1 MDIKIH
7 SIHFD
12 ADEKL
17 IEFVNSKVKKFVQ
30 LYDNIIEAEVFL
42 RLDKDSSTENK
53 VTEIKLSIP
62 GNDLF
67 AKKRSKSF
75 EESTD
80 NVADALKRQL
90 KKTKEK
96 QRGK

>member
-17 IEFVNSKVKKFVQ
+17 IEFVNTKVKKFVQ

-80 NVADALKRQL
+80 NVVDALKRQL

>member
-12 ADEKL
+12 ADTKL
-17 IEFVNSKVKKFVQ
+17 IDFVNGKVKKFVQ

-42 RLDKDSSTENK
+42 RLDKDQSLENK

-80 NVADALKRQL
+80 NVVNALKRQL

-96 QRGK
+96 QRGM

>member
-12 ADEKL
+12 ADKGL
-17 IEFVNSKVKKFVQ
+17 LDFVNNKVKKFVQ

-42 RLDKDSSTENK
+42 RLDKDHSLENK
-53 VTEIKLSIP
+53 VAEIKLSIP

-80 NVADALKRQL
+80 NVVDALKRQL

>member
-12 ADEKL
+12 ADKSL
-17 IEFVNSKVKKFVQ
+17 LEFVNNKVKKFVQ

-42 RLDKDSSTENK
+42 RLDKDQSLENK

-80 NVADALKRQL
+80 NVVDALKRQL

>member
-80 NVADALKRQL
+80 NVVDALKRQL

>member
-12 ADEKL
+12 ADKVL
-17 IEFVNSKVKKFVQ
+17 LDFVNNKVKKFVQ

-80 NVADALKRQL
+80 NVVDALKRQL

>member
-17 IEFVNSKVKKFVQ
+17 IDFVNTKVKKFVQ

-80 NVADALKRQL
+80 NVVDALKRQL

>member
-67 AKKRSKSF
+67 AKKRSIF
-75 EESTD
+75 
-80 NVADALKRQL
+80 
-90 KKTKEK
+90 KTNK
-96 QRGK
+96 

>member
-12 ADEKL
+12 ADKGL
-17 IEFVNSKVKKFVQ
+17 LDFVNNKVKKFVQ

-42 RLDKDSSTENK
+42 RLEKDQSLENK

-80 NVADALKRQL
+80 NVVDALKRQL

>member
-12 ADEKL
+12 ADKTL
-17 IEFVNSKVKKFVQ
+17 LDFVNNKVKKFVQ

-42 RLDKDSSTENK
+42 RLDKDQSLENK

-67 AKKRSKSF
+67 AKKRSKTF

-80 NVADALKRQL
+80 NVVDALKRQL

>member
-12 ADEKL
+12 ADTKL
-17 IEFVNSKVKKFVQ
+17 IDFVNTKVKKFVQ

-42 RLDKDSSTENK
+42 RLDKDQNTENK

-80 NVADALKRQL
+80 NVVDALKRQL

-96 QRGK
+96 QRGM